1 MRRAGGY
8 PDVDLKLCDV
18 TCRNN
23 ETLVVWN
30 AVVAGLDPVTP
41 FVLRGAF
48 IDSRGRRDKPG
59 EDRNRRC
66 FHVMGTALIPPR
78 AVRW

>member
-1 MRRAGGY
+1 VRRAGGY

-30 AVVAGLDPVTP
+30 AVVAGLDPVTR

-48 IDSRGRRDKPG
+48 IIA
-59 EDRNRRC
+59 
-66 FHVMGTALIPPR
+66 VAGTSPARIEIGG
-78 AVRW
+78 VSM